1 MSEAQ
6 WWLYDLVV
14 LAVAVLCI
22 WNGVSGG
29 IFRAV
34 GGLAGT
40 VVSCLAAALIA
51 APVSEMVYDA
61 FFQTRCQSLIVSN
74 LEQIDMTEDVRNSL
88 GQYGVYLPV
97 SDEEI
102 AQMIQSI
109 NEEDG
114 LLDQTA
120 ALLGLDA
127 EQLRSRLGE
136 AVIDAVETQP
146 GLLPEWAEETL
157 SQSDKSTALD
167 VAADIAAALFS
178 NDYYEAAAGL
188 EQTYLRPA
196 ILPVLKVLVFA
207 LSAFVISLL
216 LRAVLLV
223 LPSGRNNLLNQLLG
237 GALGLVKTGIYLY
250 LIVLMV
256 SCIASMQNGAYP
268 FFSEG
273 TIERTWIFRILY
285 DAFEGMR

>member
-29 IFRAV
+29 IIRAV
-34 GGLAGT
+34 GGLACT

-61 FFQTRCQSLIVSN
+61 FFQERCQSVIVSN

-88 GQYGVYLPV
+88 GQYGVYLPI

-102 AQMIQSI
+102 AQMIHNI

-114 LLDQTA
+114 LVDQTA
-120 ALLGLDA
+120 ALLGMDA
-127 EQLRSRLGE
+127 EQLRSKLGAAVIE
-136 AVIDAVETQP
+136 AVESRE
-146 GLLPEWAEETL
+146 GLLPEWAEETIAQADE
-157 SQSDKSTALD
+157 SAALD
-167 VAADIAAALFS
+167 AAAGIAEAVFS
-178 NDYYEAAAGL
+178 NDYYAAAAGL
-188 EQTYLRPA
+188 EETYLRPA
-196 ILPVLKVLVFA
+196 ILPFLKVLVFA
-207 LSAFVISLL
+207 AAAFLISLL
-216 LRAVLLV
+216 LRAVQLV
-223 LPSGRNNLLNQLLG
+223 LPSGRNSLLNQMLG
-237 GALGLVKTGIYLY
+237 GVLGLVKTGIYLY
-250 LIVLMV
+250 LIVLLV

-273 TIERTWIFRILY
+273 TIERTWIFRIVY